1 MKIDNFFAEL
11 KRRNVYKVAVAYA
24 IVGWLVMQIAATVV
38 PALHLSDAI
47 TSAVVLLTLLG
58 FPIALVL
65 AWAFELTPEGI
76 KRTEDVA
83 PNESM
88 SITRRTGRKLTAV
101 IILVAVVASA
111 LFAWQFLRPRT
122 TPVAAGTGPRTEIPE
137 KSIAVLPFENAT
149 HNADTEYLSDGIS
162 EALINSLSELQ
173 QLKVIAR
180 STAFRY
186 KGKQIDP
193 QEVGRELKVR
203 TVLMGVVRQAGDR
216 LNVQVDLVD
225 AVTGAQLWG
234 EEYERKLADVLAVKQ
249 ALVREVTE
257 KLRLKLTGEQQQRL
271 TQRDTT
277 NPEAYQFYL
286 RGRYYWNKRTAE
298 NLKKAI
304 EQFQQAADKDPNYAL
319 AYVGLADCYL
329 LLEDY
334 AGTPASETFPKA
346 KAFAQ
351 RALQLDSSL
360 AEAHTSLAYVY
371 TNLWQWEQAEEEF
384 KRSIKLNPNYST
396 AHHWYSIYLLD
407 LGRND
412 EAMAE
417 IKRAHELDPL
427 SLIIG
432 TTLTYAYF
440 AEGDV
445 NSSIAQCKRVI
456 DLDPNFPRAH
466 EYLGL
471 AYLKQGRHSEAIAE
485 LQKAVELSGRE
496 RRPLRELGYG
506 YGISGKRAEALAALK
521 ELEGKYEKGR
531 AIGQDL
537 AAVYAGLGDKDQ
549 AFAWLEKDF
558 QTRSGLLAW
567 TRWTPAFESLR
578 SDPRSA
584 DLLRRMG
591 LQP

>member
-83 PNESM
+83 PNETF
-88 SITRRTGRKLTAV
+88 TRRAGRKLTAFMIV
-101 IILVAVVASA
+101 VAFVASA
-111 LFAWQFLRPRT
+111 LFAWQFLQPKT

-149 HNADTEYLSDGIS
+149 RNVDTEYLSDGIS

-186 KGKQIDP
+186 KGKQVDP
-193 QEVGRELKVR
+193 QAVGRELKVR
-203 TVLMGVVRQAGDR
+203 TVLMGVVRQLGDR

-225 AVTGAQLWG
+225 ATTGAQLWG

-304 EQFQQAADKDPNYAL
+304 DQFQQAADKDPNYAL
-319 AYVGLADCYL
+319 AYVGLADCYV

-334 AGTPASETFPKA
+334 AGTPASETLPKA
-346 KAFAQ
+346 KAFAE

-360 AEAHTSLAYVY
+360 AEAHTSLAYAY
-371 TNLWQWEQAEEEF
+371 RNLWQWEQAEEEF
-384 KRSIKLNPNYST
+384 KWAIKLNPNYPT
-396 AHHWYSIYLLD
+396 AHLWYSTYLLD

-412 EAMAE
+412 DAMAE
-417 IKRAHELDPL
+417 IKRALAVDPL

-432 TTLTYAYF
+432 TTLTYAYLV
-440 AEGDV
+440 EGEV

-471 AYLKQGRHSEAIAE
+471 AYLRQGSHSEAIVE

-496 RRPLRELGYG
+496 RRPLRDLGYG
-506 YGISGKRAEALAALK
+506 YAISGKRAEALTVLK
-521 ELEGKYEKGR
+521 ELEGKYGKHE

-537 AAVYAGLGDKDQ
+537 AAVYAGLEEKDQ

>member
-1 MKIDNFFAEL
+1 VNLNNFFTEL

-24 IVGWLVMQIAATVV
+24 VVSWLVLQAASLLFVTFEAPPWAMKVFVV
-38 PALHLSDAI
+38 
-47 TSAVVLLTLLG
+47 AVALG

-83 PNESM
+83 PNES
-88 SITRRTGRKLTAV
+88 ITRRTGRKLTAV
-101 IILVAVVASA
+101 MIVVAVVASA
-111 LFAWQFLRPRT
+111 LFAWQFLRPKT
-122 TPVAAGTGPRTEIPE
+122 TTVAAGIGPRTEIPE

-149 HNADTEYLSDGIS
+149 RNVDTEYLSDGIS
-162 EALINSLSELQ
+162 EALINSLTELQ

-186 KGKQIDP
+186 KGKQVDP
-193 QEVGRELKVR
+193 QAVGRELKVR
-203 TVLMGVVRQAGDR
+203 TVLMGVVRQLDDR

-225 AVTGAQLWG
+225 AMTGAQLWG

-298 NLKKAI
+298 NLKKAM
-304 EQFQQAADKDPNYAL
+304 EQFQQAVDKDPNYAL
-319 AYVGLADCYL
+319 AYVGLSDCYV

-334 AGTPASETFPKA
+334 AGTPASETLPKA
-346 KAFAQ
+346 KAFAE

-360 AEAHTSLAYVY
+360 AEAHTALAYAY
-371 TNLWQWEQAEEEF
+371 RNLWQWEQAEEEF
-384 KRSIKLNPNYST
+384 KWAIKLNPNYPT
-396 AHHWYSIYLLD
+396 AHLWYSTYLLD

-417 IKRAHELDPL
+417 VKRAHELDPL

-432 TTLTYAYF
+432 TSLTYAYLV
-440 AEGDV
+440 EGEV
-445 NSSIAQCKRVI
+445 NSAIAQCKRVI

-471 AYLKQGRHSEAIAE
+471 AYLRQGSHSEAIVE

-496 RRPLRELGYG
+496 RRPLRDLGYG
-506 YGISGKRAEALAALK
+506 YAISGKPAEAQAVIK
-521 ELEGKYEKGR
+521 ELVGKYEKGQ

-558 QTRSGLLAW
+558 QARSGLLAW

-578 SDPRSA
+578 SDPRFA
-584 DLLRRMG
+584 DLLQRMG

>member
-1 MKIDNFFAEL
+1 VKIDNFFAEL

-83 PNESM
+83 PNES
-88 SITRRTGRKLTAV
+88 ITRRTGRKLTAV
-101 IILVAVVASA
+101 MIVVAVVASA
-111 LFAWQFLRPRT
+111 LFAWQFLQPKT

-149 HNADTEYLSDGIS
+149 RNADTEYLSDGIS

-186 KGKQIDP
+186 KGKQVDP
-193 QEVGRELKVR
+193 QAVGRELKVR
-203 TVLMGVVRQAGDR
+203 TVLMGVVRQLGDR

-225 AVTGAQLWG
+225 AMTGAQLWG

-271 TQRDTT
+271 MQRDTT

-304 EQFQQAADKDPNYAL
+304 EQLQQAADKDPNYAL

-440 AEGDV
+440 TEGDV

-471 AYLKQGRHSEAIAE
+471 AYLKQGRHSEAIGE

-506 YGISGKRAEALAALK
+506 YGISGKRAEALAVLK
-521 ELEGKYEKGR
+521 ELEGRYEKHE

-591 LQP
+591 LQR